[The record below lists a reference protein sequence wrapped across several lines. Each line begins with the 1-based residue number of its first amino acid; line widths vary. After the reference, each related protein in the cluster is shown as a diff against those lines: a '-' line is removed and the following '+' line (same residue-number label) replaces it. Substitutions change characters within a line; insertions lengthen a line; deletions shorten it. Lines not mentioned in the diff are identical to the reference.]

1 MLGFELDENEV
12 LQRGLYYVKSVDT
25 NSASALAG
33 LKPGDKITK
42 INGKTTVGMGYE
54 EFCHEIAIAHQQQQR
69 NNMIHLMVMRRSS
82 KHTGSS
88 SYLATTTTTTAHSSV
103 SNFSGPTV
111 LPIKN
116 QLAQASRQTQQPSSI
131 LSTSTSSNLYNEKTS
146 SFVDEGYVPGSAT
159 SATSSSTTAALG
171 GTGSATQSQGNLVSV
186 VRVTSPIN
194 QAGKN
199 TKKTKNLKT
208 KH

>member
-12 LQRGLYYVKSVDT
+12 IQRGLYYVKSVDT

-42 INGKTTVGMGYE
+42 INGKTTVGMSYE
-54 EFCHEIAIAHQQQQR
+54 DFCTEIQIAHQQQQR

-82 KHTGSS
+82 KATGSS
-88 SYLATTTTTTAHSSV
+88 SYLATTTATSSI
-103 SNFSGPTV
+103 SNLSGPTV

-116 QLAQASRQTQQPSSI
+116 QLAGEQSRQQQSI
-131 LSTSTSSNLYNEKTS
+131 LSTSTNSNLYNEKTS

-159 SATSSSTTAALG
+159 SATSSSTMGGAAS
-171 GTGSATQSQGNLVSV
+171 TGNLVSV
-186 VRVTSPIN
+186 VRVTSPISS
-194 QAGKN
+194 GKTTN
-199 TKKTKNLKT
+199 KTKKTRS
-208 KH
+208 

>member
-12 LQRGLYYVKSVDT
+12 IQRGLYYVKSVDT

-42 INGKTTVGMGYE
+42 INGKTTVGMSYDD
-54 EFCHEIAIAHQQQQR
+54 FCTEIQIAHQQQQR

-82 KHTGSS
+82 KATGSS
-88 SYLATTTTTTAHSSV
+88 SYLATTTATSSI
-103 SNFSGPTV
+103 SNISGPTV

-116 QLAQASRQTQQPSSI
+116 QLAAEQARHQQQSI
-131 LSTSTSSNLYNEKTS
+131 LTTSTTSNLYNEKTS

-159 SATSSSTTAALG
+159 SATSSSTMGGAAS
-171 GTGSATQSQGNLVSV
+171 TGNLVSV
-186 VRVTSPIN
+186 VRVTSPISS
-194 QAGKN
+194 GKISIQ
-199 TKKTKNLKT
+199 KIKN
-208 KH
+208 